1 MQSGTI
7 YSLFVCVAIKDQINA
22 RLSVRQ
28 FSDLTAKGSSD
39 NDFSIVTI
47 YWNVKFPFKSTSSHI
62 L

>member
-1 MQSGTI
+1 MPD
-7 YSLFVCVAIKDQINA
+7 L
-22 RLSVRQ
+22 RVRQ